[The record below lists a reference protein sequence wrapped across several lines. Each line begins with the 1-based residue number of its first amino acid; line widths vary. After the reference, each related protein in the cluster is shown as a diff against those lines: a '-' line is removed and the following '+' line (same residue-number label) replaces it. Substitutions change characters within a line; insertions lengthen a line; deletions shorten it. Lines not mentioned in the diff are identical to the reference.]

1 MRKILLSLAALIMGT
16 GLATMVATESAQ
28 AAPTTSKVS
37 GGNCIDQREKS
48 NLRLGWTTGQ
58 VNTYTKSHPWF
69 HENETIDGTRYA
81 VYVYNDCRVNSGKVV
96 GVVYR
101 VAWDGTQHYALSRYV
116 AL

>member
-1 MRKILLSLAALIMGT
+1 MRKFLLTLITAATLGT
-16 GLATMVATESAQ
+16 GLVMVSTATAD
-28 AAPTTSKVS
+28 AAPAAS
-37 GGNCIDQREKS
+37 NCIDQREKS

-101 VAWDGTQHYALSRYV
+101 VAWDGTQHLALSRYV